1 MDKKTE
7 EKVTNYNIPDQLHN
21 WKFEEYYK
29 DKNQSIFCT
38 SIKSKYFIDMIIESV
53 EI

>member
-7 EKVTNYNIPDQLHN
+7 VKVTNYYIPDQLHN

-29 DKNQSIFCT
+29 VKKSSDFLHFDKIKIFH
-38 SIKSKYFIDMIIESV
+38 
-53 EI
+53 